1 MKKKEV
7 DQSSYY
13 DQQLLTI
20 DDQLCKL
27 LKQRKELSNNNPGV
41 PPVESISKWAEK
53 YGVYEDLLN
62 SLFWLLRNEESF
74 RPKVEPINFRRHL
87 PVMKAVEKGDRLYSI
102 TFIRQF
108 DNASVVYL
116 TIDWDAP
123 NNLDHLE
130 EIRSSRYEGAF
141 HLYINENYDCRPT
154 GGRGAGGHSTQK
166 FVISPP
172 LPDDLTGLNLVFT
185 EYTNHLKETATGLE
199 FVMNL
204 E

>member
-141 HLYINENYDCRPT
+141 HLYINENYDCRST